1 MHISA
6 QTKYQV
12 ELAEEE
18 KTTIKQIIKKGES
31 KARTITRARILQL
44 ADAGKKDADICFAL
58 GIVRSVVYDT
68 RKHYQQSGIDRAL
81 YDLPHKGAA
90 RKLTGEQ
97 EAEVIAIACSK
108 APKGYVRWTL
118 NLLTAEVNNKIGVT
132 IGRTAIWKVLLR
144 NDTKPWLKKNV
155 VHRESNRRI
164 QAEHAGRSG
173 SI

>member
-6 QTKYQV
+6 QTKYHV
-12 ELAEEE
+12 VLAEKE
-18 KTTIKQIIKKGES
+18 KDAIKQIIKKGES
-31 KARTITRARILQL
+31 KARAITHARILQL
-44 ADAGKKDADICFAL
+44 ADSGKTDTEICSAL

-68 RKHYQQSGIDRAL
+68 RKHYHQGGINRAL

-118 NLLTAEVNNKIGVT
+118 DLLTAQVNKKVRIR

-155 VHRESNRRI
+155 VHRESNRRV
-164 QAEHAGRSG
+164 QKEDA
-173 SI
+173 